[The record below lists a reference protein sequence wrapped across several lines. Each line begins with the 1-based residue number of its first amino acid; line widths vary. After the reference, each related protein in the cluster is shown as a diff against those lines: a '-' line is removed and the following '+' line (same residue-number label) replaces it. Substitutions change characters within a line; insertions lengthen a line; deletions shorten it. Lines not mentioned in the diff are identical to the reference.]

1 MSATLKKAFDKEV
14 TEQVA
19 KQVKEQV
26 KIHSDKENARLI
38 QIFEKQFK
46 EQSKNENTRLIQIFE
61 EQFEE
66 HSAKQKKKYETQF
79 EEHSAKE
86 KKKYETQY
94 AKLKDEVK
102 KETRLKTQF
111 EEKVAEKVAEIK
123 KLTNA
128 KNELT
133 ITKDAIKL
141 DLKECIKGKGKCE
154 PCEPCESSPMQT
166 SPTHSASRK
175 NSKSQSKPKSPQS
188 KPKSPQSKTKSPQS
202 KTKSPQSKT
211 KSPQSKTKSPINCYD
226 SYKNNFKIY
235 KDFLLESI
243 KTDKNLLSGK
253 RFVMMNNEKIYL
265 NVKNFEEY
273 AFHKDAKT
281 EAPFYSVDAFINNFY
296 DYEQAKQNMM
306 WFHRFNNYEKNARLK
321 KLPLFIHTD
330 RYTTSCMHPDRVV
343 DKTEQAFIDII
354 TEINKNISGLDL
366 EYFKR
371 EGDETNIYSN

>member
-26 KIHSDKENARLI
+26 AKHSNKENARLI
-38 QIFEKQFK
+38 KIFEKQFE
-46 EQSKNENTRLIQIFE
+46 EQSKKENTRLIQIFE
-61 EQFEE
+61 KQFEE

-123 KLTNA
+123 NLTNA
-128 KNELT
+128 TNELK
-133 ITKDAIKL
+133 ITKKAIQL
-141 DLKECIKGKGKCE
+141 DLIQCIEGKGKCDPCE

-166 SPTHSASRK
+166 SPIHSASRN
-175 NSKSQSKPKSPQS
+175 NSKS
-188 KPKSPQSKTKSPQS
+188 QSKTKSPQS
-202 KTKSPQSKT
+202 KTKSPQSRT
-211 KSPQSKTKSPINCYD
+211 KSPQSRTKSPINCYD

-235 KDFLLESI
+235 KAFLLKSI
-243 KTDKNLLSGK
+243 KEDKNLQSGK
-253 RFVMMNNEKIYL
+253 RFVRNGNEKIYL
-265 NVKNFEEY
+265 NVENFNEY
-273 AFHKDAKT
+273 AFHEDAET
-281 EAPFYSVDAFINNFY
+281 QAPFHSVDAFINNFKDY
-296 DYEQAKQNMM
+296 DQAKNNMM

-321 KLPLFIHTD
+321 ILPKFIHTD
-330 RYTTSCMHPDRVV
+330 MYKKKTCMHPDGRLV
-343 DKTEQAFIDII
+343 DEREQEFIKII
-354 TEINKNISGLDL
+354 TEINKNISGLSL
-366 EYFKR
+366 EYFKQ
-371 EGDETNIYSN
+371 EGDENNIDSD